1 MAGSRGSH
9 LSGKSGLGTAIHQK
23 KAGSLQ
29 CIPVRASPALCTLLP
44 FMALHHCQKEKACVQ
59 SGSKA
64 HEKAFRVSLPASSS
78 PNQLH
83 SLMRA
88 GVDTVPAQNAGQTRA
103 SLAYSVHV
111 QGSVTT
117 NPGAGTTLCAGF
129 CYAHAPGSNF
139 ASHAGEKSQRAEKS
153 AVACLAISAAPE
165 EGTGKQEQAQKES
178 AGHGER

>member
-1 MAGSRGSH
+1 
-9 LSGKSGLGTAIHQK
+9 
-23 KAGSLQ
+23 
-29 CIPVRASPALCTLLP
+29 
-44 FMALHHCQKEKACVQ
+44 MALHHCQKEKACVQ

-83 SLMRA
+83 SQMRA

-117 NPGAGTTLCAGF
+117 SPGAGTTLCAGF